1 MAPTTDDK
9 LDTLLDAVG
18 KLTEVVGALAQHV
31 ALADTGAG
39 APTPEPVELH
49 LSQDDPYEP
58 LVPVNDDNLSR
69 RTMLAHRLG
78 ILGNPAGAELVQ
90 HGARGFYRRLD
101 KDPDA
106 GEVRL
111 GEHIPRPLLM
121 LLVEDALLED
131 PREAADMGLDLLKV
145 WDADEAPA
153 PGEAATL
160 VHMDKP

>member
-9 LDTLLDAVG
+9 LDTLLEAVG

-31 ALADTGAG
+31 ATTDTGAS
-39 APTPEPVELH
+39 APTAPPVTLN
-49 LSQDDPYEP
+49 LTQDDPYLP
-58 LVPVNDDNLSR
+58 LVPVNDDNMSR
-69 RTMLAHRLG
+69 RLQLANQLG
-78 ILGNPAGAELVQ
+78 IIGNPAGAELVE

-101 KDPDA
+101 KDADA

-111 GEHIPRPLLM
+111 GEHIPRALLM

-153 PGEAATL
+153 PGDAQVV
-160 VHMDKP
+160 VHMDKQ